1 MTDHEA
7 HDATTED
14 VPDDLIQQEALG
26 DVRLLTIP
34 GFRWLVL
41 SHAAGNLAFW
51 GYFGALI
58 AEATFR
64 LDGSP
69 RQLAIFGASLSLPFV
84 VGMVVQGLFVDRWS
98 PKWLNFG
105 GYVIIGGAIAV
116 GWYGS
121 TLLWM
126 YLSSFLVGLGAAAI
140 EPARS
145 ALTGLLVP
153 DKDLVRANGVLAV
166 AFQASLLGGTLL
178 GGLLLTAY
186 GSPTVFAVSFVL
198 VLVSFPLAIAVPDVR
213 QQGEIPELTVRDLT
227 RGVRTAW
234 RLPELRLLL
243 FVTAV
248 GWMVFNAFFVLE
260 PLYIRYVLGR
270 PDEAV
275 LYLWSAHGFG
285 AILGAV
291 AVARF
296 KSASGKELTLVG
308 AGVVTSGFG
317 LLLYAG
323 PAVYQLSF
331 IGAAFMGAGLA
342 FMFPAALALVQRV
355 VEEEER
361 GRVSAVLLSLQ
372 EFMAL
377 VGSLLIVIFG
387 LSTDAVQGVL
397 IGVGVA
403 MVLIGLLGLRAVRRL
418 RARTDARSDG

>member
-1 MTDHEA
+1 MTDHDA
-7 HDATTED
+7 HDATSRGI
-14 VPDDLIQQEALG
+14 PDDLIQQEALG
-26 DVRLLTIP
+26 DVRLLAIP

-64 LDGSP
+64 LNGSP

-84 VGMVVQGLFVDRWS
+84 IGMIAQGLFVDRWS

-105 GYVIIGGAIAV
+105 GYVIIAAAIAV
-116 GWYGS
+116 GWYGT
-121 TLLWM
+121 TLPWM

-153 DKDLVRANGVLAV
+153 ERDLVRANGVLAV

-178 GGLLLTAY
+178 GGLLLGAF
-186 GSPTVFAVSFVL
+186 GSQTVFAVSFVL
-198 VLVSFPLAIAVPDVR
+198 ILISLPLAMAVPDVR
-213 QQGEIPELTVRDLT
+213 QQGEIPELTLRDLT
-227 RGVRTAW
+227 RGVRTSW
-234 RLPELRLLL
+234 RIPELRLLL

-260 PLYIRYVLGR
+260 PLYIRYVLGKG
-270 PDEAV
+270 DEAV

-285 AILGAV
+285 AILGAI

-296 KSASGKELTLVG
+296 KNASGKELLLVG
-308 AGVVTSGFG
+308 AGVTTSGIG

-323 PAVYQLSF
+323 PAIYALSF

-342 FMFPAALALVQRV
+342 YMFPAALALVQRV

-361 GRVSAVLLSLQ
+361 GRVSAVLFSLQ

-377 VGSLLIVIFG
+377 VGSLLIIVSG
-387 LSTDAVQGVL
+387 LSTDAVQAVL

-403 MVLIGLLGLRAVRRL
+403 MVLVGLLGLRAVRRM
-418 RARTDARSDG
+418 RSRNDG

>member
-1 MTDHEA
+1 M
-7 HDATTED
+7 
-14 VPDDLIQQEALG
+14 
-26 DVRLLTIP
+26 
-34 GFRWLVL
+34 
-41 SHAAGNLAFW
+41 
-51 GYFGALI
+51 
-58 AEATFR
+58 
-64 LDGSP
+64 
-69 RQLAIFGASLSLPFV
+69 
-84 VGMVVQGLFVDRWS
+84 DRWS

-105 GYVIIGGAIAV
+105 GYVTIGAAIAV

-121 TLLWM
+121 TLPWM

-145 ALTGLLVP
+145 AMTGLLVP
-153 DKDLVRANGVLAV
+153 EKDLVRANGVLAV

-178 GGLLLTAY
+178 GGVLLERF
-186 GSPTVFAVSFVL
+186 GSQTVFAVSFGL
-198 VLVSFPLAIAVPDVR
+198 TLVSLPLAAVVPDVR
-213 QQGEIPELTVRDLT
+213 QRGEIPDLTLHDLT
-227 RGVRTAW
+227 RGMRTAW

-243 FVTAV
+243 FVTAI

-285 AILGAV
+285 AILGAI

-296 KSASGKELTLVG
+296 KDASGKELILVG
-308 AGVVTSGFG
+308 GGVLTSGLG

-323 PAVYQLSF
+323 PAIYQLSF

-342 FMFPAALALVQRV
+342 YMFPPALALVQRV

-377 VGSLLIVIFG
+377 VGSLLIIIFG
-387 LSTDAVQGVL
+387 LSNDAVQAVL
-397 IGVGVA
+397 IGVAVA
-403 MVLIGLLGLRAVRRL
+403 MVLVGLLGLRAVRRM
-418 RARTDARSDG
+418 RSRTDG